1 MKSDYTTEE
10 FMIAKED
17 VLNLQYSKFESN
29 PHPRAELV
37 CGQPGAGKSF
47 LISHLDKGDI
57 AFVNGDEFRAY
68 HPHGEEIL
76 KETPEDYI
84 ELTRPFNGRM
94 TEEIINDLSDK
105 KINMIIEGTLR
116 QYETQTKTKNL
127 LESKG
132 YDVGLNILAVP
143 PQISYLRVHKRY
155 HEMKER
161 GSVPRKTGT
170 QFHDHAVNQLIKNF
184 ALICERKD
192 FKRVRIFEHA
202 DNSAVCIYSSDRDHD
217 KNPVEVLKK
226 AVFRKFTVHE
236 VEKIKEKYM
245 PYVPSEKIDELFSK
259 SIQEKRPMVKGI
271 RHKVNTTQKGR
282 T

>member
-1 MKSDYTTEE
+1 MNKDYTAEE
-10 FMIAKED
+10 FIFAKQK
-17 VLNLQYSKFESN
+17 VLDGLYSDFESS
-29 PHPRAELV
+29 PHPHAELV

-47 LISHLDKGDI
+47 LISYLDKDNM
-57 AFVNGDEFRAY
+57 AFVNGDEFRAF
-68 HPHGEEIL
+68 HPHKKDMLREDL
-76 KETPEDYI
+76 EDYI
-84 ELTRPFNGRM
+84 ELTRPFNGHM

-127 LESKG
+127 LEAKG
-132 YDVGLNILAVP
+132 YDVGLNIFAVP

-155 HEMKER
+155 HKMKER

-184 ALICERKD
+184 ELIYERKD
-192 FKRVRIFEHA
+192 FKRVRIFA
-202 DNSAVCIYSSDRDHD
+202 PANNKAVCMYSSERDYD

-226 AVFRKFTVHE
+226 AFFREFTVHE

-245 PYVPSEKIDELFSK
+245 PYVSPEKIDELFSK
-259 SIQEKRPMVKGI
+259 SIQEKPVAVIHVLKGVS
-271 RHKVNTTQKGR
+271 HE
-282 T
+282 